1 MADHPRRRFL
11 KASAGVVSGLALGG
25 CAEEQA
31 PAPEPLDVLDRSA
44 LDAVARLVMPVT
56 ALGETGLKR
65 AVDDFLAWLVAF
77 DPVAELDHPYDA
89 SDIRY
94 GPPDPAPLW
103 RAQLEALDFE
113 SGKRFHTRFATL
125 DEKQQ
130 REILGHQLPE
140 QIPADMPYAGSAT
153 HVAIGLLAWFYATS
167 EANDLAHEAK
177 IGRETCR
184 GLASG
189 AEKPAPLES

>member
-1 MADHPRRRFL
+1 MPKSIIVRKFTTVFFAGLLLAACNPGSRPLADVAPGGW
-11 KASAGVVSGLALGG
+11 SAGI
-25 CAEEQA
+25 
-31 PAPEPLDVLDRSA
+31 PASHITSYNVCYTKLLR
-44 LDAVARLVMPVT
+44 
-56 ALGETGLKR
+56 
-65 AVDDFLAWLVAF
+65 
-77 DPVAELDHPYDA
+77 
-89 SDIRY
+89 
-94 GPPDPAPLW
+94 
-103 RAQLEALDFE
+103 
-113 SGKRFHTRFATL
+113 RFHTRFATL